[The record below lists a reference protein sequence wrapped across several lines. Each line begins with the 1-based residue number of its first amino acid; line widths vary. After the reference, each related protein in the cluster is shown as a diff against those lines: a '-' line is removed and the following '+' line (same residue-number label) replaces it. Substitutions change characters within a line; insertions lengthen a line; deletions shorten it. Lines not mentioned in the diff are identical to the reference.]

1 MRRITGTRTL
11 LVSLM
16 LMLALAPGCTRA
28 STVKY
33 VAQDRKFAARE
44 LAGMASKLPAPS
56 FEGEP
61 VSEAPELRQ
70 TALTA
75 LRAKSGTQPLA
86 DLLTDAFPSPNRS
99 VPYYVERATVD
110 GRDAWI
116 VVEVWGSA
124 DGMLDKSRVWA
135 FDAETSDVIVSS
147 VF

>member
-1 MRRITGTRTL
+1 MSRIAGTRTL

-16 LMLALAPGCTRA
+16 LILALAPGCTRA

-33 VAQDRKFAARE
+33 VTQDRKYAARE

-56 FEGEP
+56 FAGEP
-61 VSEAPELRQ
+61 VSEASELRQ
-70 TALTA
+70 TALAA
-75 LRAKSGTQPLA
+75 LRAKGETQPLA

-99 VPYYVERATVD
+99 VPYYVERAIVD

-116 VVEVWGSA
+116 VVEIWGSS
-124 DGMLDKSRVWA
+124 DGTLDKSRVWA
-135 FDAETSDVIVSS
+135 FDAHTSDVIVSS